1 MSRILGTANLVSPT
15 SSASFDLTPYHDT
28 RVGVLVTGNFGG
40 GFLRFLGGVTGAGGI
55 AMQSVDAGAITLSVK
70 TTTSEGLYFL
80 SVPNHKFQLT
90 LQSGT
95 GFDIDL
101 VVFIGSRP

>member
-1 MSRILGTANLVSPT
+1 MSVIIGTANLVSPT
-15 SSASFDLTPYHDT
+15 GTAAFDLTPYHDT

-40 GFLRFLGGVTGAGGI
+40 GFLRFLGGVIGAGGI
-55 AMQSVDAGAITLSVK
+55 AMQAVDAGAVTASVK
-70 TTTSEGLYFL
+70 TTTAEGLYFL
-80 SVPNHKFQLT
+80 SGPNHRLQLT